1 MYRYTNAVYVHVYMY
16 HYTNTACAH
25 VCIHVQMLYAM
36 CGCYRVSLESEMS
49 QTSRLRG
56 EQQAT
61 QDAVGQ
67 LEAEMEGLQTLLTS
81 VTSELEEARSHL
93 AEYQQTEDS
102 LERSART
109 ISSLHQVSLTSGS

>member
-1 MYRYTNAVYVHVYMY
+1 
-16 HYTNTACAH
+16 
-25 VCIHVQMLYAM
+25 MLYAM
-36 CGCYRVSLESEMS
+36 CGCYRVSLESEVS

-67 LEAEMEGLQTLLTS
+67 LEAEVEGLQTLLTS

-102 LERSART
+102 LERSAHT
-109 ISSLHQVSLTSGS
+109 ISSLHQVSLTSAS